1 MARIRHLSNAPIV
14 EALVDLKVHVP
25 DRTTVEALEQALAKQ
40 AFGYQIKGP
49 IFRGNFGM
57 AINLQESPQAKPL
70 VSETTR
76 LGMRLHSDDEKYV
89 AQFTTEGFT
98 FSRLAP
104 YESWELLITE
114 ARRVWGIYQSCV
126 SPTRVH
132 RAGTRFINNLRLP
145 MKTGDRFK
153 MYLKGLPSMPP
164 EYPQTISSFL
174 QRFVVHE
181 EGATAFITQ
190 ALERFPADP
199 PVPVFLDIDVFRE
212 TDFDPNDA
220 EVWSF
225 LGQLR
230 NLKNRFFF
238 GAIEEAAAELYE

>member
-25 DRTTVEALEQALAKQ
+25 DRTTFETLEQALAKQ
-40 AFGYQIKGP
+40 EFGYQTKGP

-114 ARRVWGIYQSCV
+114 ARRVWSIYQSCV

-145 MKTGDRFK
+145 MQAGDRFK
-153 MYLKGLPSMPP
+153 TYLKGLPSMPP

-181 EGATAFITQ
+181 EGATALITQ
-190 ALERFPADP
+190 ALEQFPADS

-212 TDFDPNDA
+212 ADFHPNGA